1 MLCLTASRRG
11 RPTGRPRLL
20 WLRPAAW
27 SMVDLNGV
35 DRAELGARVAADA
48 VFLVDVD
55 DAAEFSLS
63 EITLVGGSVLPVGA
77 GAGVERTNL
86 DRIVGH

>member
-1 MLCLTASRRG
+1 MAL
-11 RPTGRPRLL
+11 TGRT
-20 WLRPAAW
+20 W
-27 SMVDLNGV
+27 STC
-35 DRAELGARVAADA
+35 RSDA

-63 EITLVGGSVLPVGA
+63 EITLVGGSVLPVA
-77 GAGVERTNL
+77 PARVERTNL

>member
-1 MLCLTASRRG
+1 MAGGDQAL
-11 RPTGRPRLL
+11 
-20 WLRPAAW
+20 AA
-27 SMVDLNGV
+27 VKAGVFDDVVLGTEAAFNGV

>member
-1 MLCLTASRRG
+1 MWCLGTE
-11 RPTGRPRLL
+11 
-20 WLRPAAW
+20 AAF
-27 SMVDLNGV
+27 NGV

-77 GAGVERTNL
+77 GAGLNVRTLIVLL
-86 DRIVGH
+86 DH

>member
-1 MLCLTASRRG
+1 MASNG
-11 RPTGRPRLL
+11 QAISTGRSKAGVFDDVVLGTE
-20 WLRPAAW
+20 AAF
-27 SMVDLNGV
+27 NGV

-63 EITLVGGSVLPVGA
+63 EITLVGGSVLPVAPAPG
-77 GAGVERTNL
+77 
-86 DRIVGH
+86 